1 MSFREAFDHLESCP
15 ACQTGECAE
24 GTRLF
29 QKAHGELMKMTDPTP
44 PETKN
49 EA

>member
-29 QKAHGELMKMTDPTP
+29 QKAHGELMRKMEAK
-44 PETKN
+44 PE
-49 EA
+49 EAKGEA